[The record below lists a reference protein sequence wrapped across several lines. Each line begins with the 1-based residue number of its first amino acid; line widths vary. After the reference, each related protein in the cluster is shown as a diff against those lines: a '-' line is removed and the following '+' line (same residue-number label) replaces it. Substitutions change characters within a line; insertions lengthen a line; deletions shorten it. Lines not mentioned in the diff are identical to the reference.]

1 MSRETV
7 IIGDKEFAMS
17 KIPAFQANG
26 IILKLQKLVL
36 PVIGEVAGGAK
47 GGSVNLLEMD
57 VRGAFDIMSSKLDE
71 SVMSDIVMPMF
82 KLAQVAC
89 TSDNIKIDS
98 DAAINKVFTVD
109 TLGDM
114 YELIFEVLK
123 FNFGNFF
130 SGLMARFG
138 NNVGAPANQAQT

>member
-47 GGSVNLLEMD
+47 GGSVNLLDMD
-57 VRGAFDIMSSKLDE
+57 VRGAFDILSAKLDE

-82 KLAQVAC
+82 KAAQVAC
-89 TSDNIKIDS
+89 VSDNIKLDS
-98 DAAINKVFTVD
+98 SAAIDKVFTVD

-123 FNFGNFF
+123 FQFGNFF
-130 SGLMARFG
+130 QQLAARFG
-138 NNVGAPANQAQT
+138 SKGGAPAAQK

>member
-26 IILKLQKLVL
+26 IILKLQKVFI

-47 GGSVNLLEMD
+47 GGSVNLMEMD
-57 VRGAFDIMSSKLDE
+57 VRGALDIMSSKLDE
-71 SVMSDIVMPMF
+71 SVMSDIIMPTF
-82 KLAQVAC
+82 RLAQVAC
-89 TSDNIKIDS
+89 ISDGIKIDS
-98 DAAINKVFTVD
+98 EAAINKVFTVD

-138 NNVGAPANQAQT
+138 SKDGTPANQAQI